1 MADQLHDSNNQIF
14 LHYHVIA
21 YYCTLLQYLLLHNSY
36 HLIFCNPLLF
46 FKDIEID
53 ERHGQFLRLK
63 VPTLDLG
70 QAFASL
76 EKSKV
81 SPTGCVV
88 DYTVCQN
95 TLEQVFLKFAK
106 MQEQVEGVEEHHVD
120 VVTLGV

>member
-1 MADQLHDSNNQIF
+1 MVDQLHDSNYQIF

-36 HLIFCNPLLF
+36 HLLF
-46 FKDIEID
+46 LKDIEID

-70 QAFASL
+70 QAFSSL